1 MPSCYQLRRGIIQSQ
16 HGVGEPSRVRLGGYA
31 FAGLAMILRVRREFP
46 TPSLAVFV
54 FLQLL
59 DILTTLLG
67 LRVGAREGSLFI
79 GRLMQVGPLAALLI
93 SKIIAVCLVGMAV
106 RWHRPRVVV
115 LVNYWVALVVAW
127 NLFAIYATVL
137 LH

>member
-1 MPSCYQLRRGIIQSQ
+1 MIFRLRKK
-16 HGVGEPSRVRLGGYA
+16 
-31 FAGLAMILRVRREFP
+31 FP

-54 FLQLL
+54 LLQLL

-79 GRLMQVGPLAALLI
+79 GRLMKMDPMAALLI
-93 SKIIAVCLVGMAV
+93 SKLFAVVLVGVAL

-127 NLFAIYATVL
+127 NLIAIYTTVL
-137 LH
+137 LHH

>member
-1 MPSCYQLRRGIIQSQ
+1 MVRANRRMPESGAGVFTGLVMIFRLRK
-16 HGVGEPSRVRLGGYA
+16 
-31 FAGLAMILRVRREFP
+31 EFP

-54 FLQLL
+54 LLQLL

-67 LRVGAREGSLFI
+67 LRVGAHEGSLFI
-79 GRLMQVGPLAALLI
+79 GRLMKMDPMSALLI
-93 SKIIAVCLVGMAV
+93 SKLLAVILVGVAL

-115 LVNYWVALVVAW
+115 LVNYWVALVVVW
-127 NLFAIYATVL
+127 NLIAIYSTVL

>member
-1 MPSCYQLRRGIIQSQ
+1 MAEQAHAKIGI
-16 HGVGEPSRVRLGGYA
+16 HV
-31 FAGLAMILRVRREFP
+31 FAGLAMIFRLRKEFP
-46 TPSLAVFV
+46 APSLAVFV
-54 FLQLL
+54 LLQLL

-79 GRLMQVGPLAALLI
+79 GRLMKMDPMAALLI
-93 SKIIAVCLVGMAV
+93 SKLFAVVLVLVAL

-115 LVNYWVALVVAW
+115 LVNYWVALVVVW
-127 NLFAIYATVL
+127 NLIAIYSSVL

>member
-1 MPSCYQLRRGIIQSQ
+1 MLSIVSGTIQSQ
-16 HGVGEPSRVRLGGYA
+16 YGVAEQAHARSGTHV
-31 FAGLAMILRVRREFP
+31 FAGLAMIFRLRKEFP

-54 FLQLL
+54 LLQLL

-67 LRVGAREGSLFI
+67 LRVGAHEGSLFI
-79 GRLMQVGPLAALLI
+79 GRLIKMDPMAALLI
-93 SKIIAVCLVGMAV
+93 SKLFAVVLVGVAL

-115 LVNYWVALVVAW
+115 IVNYWVALVVVW
-127 NLFAIYATVL
+127 NLFAIYTTVL

>member
-1 MPSCYQLRRGIIQSQ
+1 MLSVVLGTIQSEY
-16 HGVGEPSRVRLGGYA
+16 GEGEQPHDRPGAYA
-31 FAGLAMILRVRREFP
+31 FAGLAMIFRLRKEFP

-79 GRLMQVGPLAALLI
+79 GRLMKMDPMAALLI
-93 SKIIAVCLVGMAV
+93 SKLFAVVLVLAAL

-115 LVNYWVALVVAW
+115 LVNYWVALVVVW
-127 NLFAIYATVL
+127 NLIAIYTTVL

>member
-1 MPSCYQLRRGIIQSQ
+1 MLSVVLGTIQSE
-16 HGVGEPSRVRLGGYA
+16 HGEGEQPHDRPGAYA
-31 FAGLAMILRVRREFP
+31 FAGLAMIFRLRKEFP

-79 GRLMQVGPLAALLI
+79 GRLMKMDPMAALLI
-93 SKIIAVCLVGMAV
+93 STL

-115 LVNYWVALVVAW
+115 LVNYWVALVVVW
-127 NLFAIYATVL
+127 NLIAIYTTVL

>member
-1 MPSCYQLRRGIIQSQ
+1 
-16 HGVGEPSRVRLGGYA
+16 
-31 FAGLAMILRVRREFP
+31 MILRVRREFP

-115 LVNYWVALVVAW
+115 LVNYWVALVVVW
-127 NLFAIYATVL
+127 NLIAIYTTVL